1 MGQFSKPSSQRRLPS
16 ISLLAVLCLC
26 ASSSKVRAQTIDSRF
41 SNTQADSAESMNGS
55 NSLPDA
61 PSALVL
67 PVATSS
73 SSLNPED
80 LPANTEEPLTVEKLP
95 LRFVT
100 DEAKI
105 VTSPLRVRKSD
116 LKWLIPLAGAT
127 AAAFATD
134 SKTMR
139 EVVSRNPSFNQANS
153 TSSDVLRDISIGVPV
168 LMFGAGQF
176 KGNERLHETGLL
188 GGEAMIDAYVFDEAI
203 KYITLRERPNLDNA
217 RGRFF
222 LGDASSNP
230 SFISG
235 HSIVA
240 WSSAAVLAGEYS
252 KPWQQ
257 ATIYTLASGVS
268 LTRVLGQRHFPSDAL
283 LGSAAGWLIGHYV
296 YRVHHRHHPR

>member
-1 MGQFSKPSSQRRLPS
+1 MEG
-16 ISLLAVLCLC
+16 
-26 ASSSKVRAQTIDSRF
+26 RF
-41 SNTQADSAESMNGS
+41 SNSQVDSVASLNGS
-55 NSLPDA
+55 SSLPDA
-61 PSALVL
+61 PSASLL
-67 PVATSS
+67 IAAKGS
-73 SSLNPED
+73 SSLNPAD
-80 LPANTEEPLTVEKLP
+80 PPTNAEEPLTVKKLP
-95 LRFVT
+95 LRFVD

-105 VTSPLRVRKSD
+105 VTSPLRIRKRD
-116 LKWLIPLAGAT
+116 LKWLLPLAGAT

-139 EVVSRNPSFNQANS
+139 EVVSRNSSFNQANS
-153 TSSDVLRDISIGVPV
+153 TSSDVLRDLSIGVPV
-168 LMFGAGQF
+168 LMFGAGQL
-176 KGNERLHETGLL
+176 KGNERLRETGLL

-203 KYITLRERPNLDNA
+203 KYVTLRERPNLDNA

-240 WSSAAVLAGEYS
+240 WSSAAVLAEEYS

-268 LTRVLGQRHFPSDAL
+268 LTRVLGQQHFPSDAL

-296 YRVHHRHHPR
+296 ARAHHRTHRH

>member
-1 MGQFSKPSSQRRLPS
+1 MKQ
-16 ISLLAVLCLC
+16 V
-26 ASSSKVRAQTIDSRF
+26 ASVEAL
-41 SNTQADSAESMNGS
+41 NGS
-55 NSLPDA
+55 SSLPDA
-61 PSALVL
+61 PSAILLSAARSSASLDTGIL
-67 PVATSS
+67 PPNAQ
-73 SSLNPED
+73 
-80 LPANTEEPLTVEKLP
+80 EPLTLKKLP
-95 LRFVT
+95 LRFFT

-116 LKWLIPLAGAT
+116 LKWLLPLAGAT

-176 KGNERLHETGLL
+176 RGNDRLRETGLL

-203 KYITLRERPNLDNA
+203 KYVTLRERPNLDNA

-257 ATIYTLASGVS
+257 ATVYTLASGVS
-268 LTRVLGQRHFPSDAL
+268 LTRVLGQQHFPSDVL

-296 YRVHHRHHPR
+296 YRVHHRTRMH